1 MMHSPL
7 IGAVWV
13 SPNWFSV
20 MRVSLK
26 RGRLFTDADR
36 SGSPKVIVLNE
47 SAARTYFGSE
57 DPIGKHIAIGM
68 GGMNDAEVIGIVSG
82 VRQQPD
88 SVPGPDAYVSF
99 AQTPRAGMIVFVR
112 TLKDPASLGR
122 EVRRAVHDVAPQL
135 PVYDMLTMTQR
146 TAKATAQ
153 ARFRAVLL
161 ALFAITAL
169 SLAAIGIY
177 GVMSLAV
184 TARTREMGIRIALGA
199 ERARVQRL
207 VIGEGIGLVGIG
219 AVVGLVGALAATR
232 VLRMFL
238 FDLTSSDPVTY
249 VAIVVVLGG
258 AAIVASWIPARRAS
272 RVDPVVALRA
282 E

>member
-1 MMHSPL
+1 
-7 IGAVWV
+7 
-13 SPNWFSV
+13 
-20 MRVSLK
+20 
-26 RGRLFTDADR
+26 
-36 SGSPKVIVLNE
+36 
-47 SAARTYFGSE
+47 
-57 DPIGKHIAIGM
+57 
-68 GGMNDAEVIGIVSG
+68 
-82 VRQQPD
+82 
-88 SVPGPDAYVSF
+88 
-99 AQTPRAGMIVFVR
+99 
-112 TLKDPASLGR
+112 
-122 EVRRAVHDVAPQL
+122 VHEVAPQL
-135 PVYDMLTMTQR
+135 PVYDMRTMTER
-146 TAKATAQ
+146 TAAATAQ

-169 SLAAIGIY
+169 ALAAVGIY

-207 VIGEGIGLVGIG
+207 VIGEGIGLVSVG
-219 AVVGLVGALAATR
+219 AIVGLAGALAATR
-232 VLRMFL
+232 VLRTFL

-258 AAIVASWIPARRAS
+258 AAILASWIPARRAS

>member
-1 MMHSPL
+1 
-7 IGAVWV
+7 
-13 SPNWFSV
+13 
-20 MRVSLK
+20 
-26 RGRLFTDADR
+26 
-36 SGSPKVIVLNE
+36 VLNE
-47 SAARTYFGSE
+47 TAARTFFGRD
-57 DPIGKHIAIGM
+57 DPIGKHVELGQ
-68 GGMNDAEVIGIVSG
+68 GGMRDAEVIGIVG
-82 VRQQPD
+82 DVRQQPD
-88 SVPGPDAYVSF
+88 STPGSVAYVAY
-99 AQTPRAGMIVFVR
+99 AQSPRAGMIVFVKTAR
-112 TLKDPASLGR
+112 DPATIGG
-122 EVRRAVHDVAPQL
+122 EVRRAVHEVAPQL
-135 PVYDMLTMTQR
+135 PVYDMRTMAER
-146 TAKATAQ
+146 MAAATAQ

-169 SLAAIGIY
+169 SLAAVGIY

-207 VIGEGIGLVGIG
+207 VISEGIGLVSVG
-219 AVVGLVGALAATR
+219 AAIGLVGALAATR
-232 VLRMFL
+232 VLRTFL

-258 AAIVASWIPARRAS
+258 AAIVASWLPARRAS